1 MIHVVEVPWEGRPQA
16 WFAFDEDDLIGKIQ
30 ARRAG
35 PGQQIYTVATPGEL
49 LAAAGADSDAPPQ
62 WIAALAAQHGWETP
76 LYRADAL
83 LEPGHYQREPVNILH
98 AHLAALAEPLQSC
111 RVHPDDAS
119 ALEALYGDPVYQ
131 ARAGFYA
138 HMALREQLIA
148 LEILADD
155 L

>member
-30 ARRAG
+30 TRRIA
-35 PGQQIYTVATPGEL
+35 PGRQIHAVATAREL
-49 LAAAGADSDAPPQ
+49 LAVSGADLRAPPD
-62 WIAALAAQHGWETP
+62 WIADLAAQHGWETP

-83 LEPGHYQREPVNILH
+83 LEPGQYQSDPVNLLH
-98 AHLAALAEPLQSC
+98 AHLAALAAPLQRC
-111 RVHPDDAS
+111 RVHPDDVS
-119 ALEALYGDPVYQ
+119 ALEALHGDRVYQ
-131 ARAGFYA
+131 GREGFYA

-148 LEILADD
+148 LEVLADD

>member
-30 ARRAG
+30 TRRIVAGRQIHMIATAR
-35 PGQQIYTVATPGEL
+35 EL
-49 LAAAGADSDAPPQ
+49 LAASGADSPPD
-62 WIAALAAQHGWETP
+62 WIADLAAQHDWDTP

-83 LEPGHYQREPVNILH
+83 LEPGHYQREPVSLLH
-98 AHLAALAEPLQSC
+98 AHLAALAAPLQRC
-111 RVHPDDAS
+111 RVHPNDES
-119 ALEALYGDPVYQ
+119 ALEALHGDPVYQ
-131 ARAGFYA
+131 GREGFYA

-148 LEILADD
+148 LEVLADD